1 MRLMRLSADLGW
13 PMRDSPQPLI
23 HLEAAVLQMATLE
36 PGETLAQLLARLEA
50 LEKRLGGGAPGSA
63 PSRPAPGSVLSGAR
77 PVGPAESRSLAPGSP
92 EAASR
97 FGRRSPPLPAPAP
110 SIQARS
116 GPAEAG
122 TPPGSAR
129 LGAPGAKPLPNSPEP
144 RLSGPVPAS
153 GSRPSASAITAT
165 TTAPAALADE
175 EPPLLDGETLQ
186 RWERV
191 MEAVNARKR
200 MLGAFLQE
208 SRFRGVTNDAIVI
221 AMDDLHRSVVDERV
235 NRELVESEAATV
247 FGRALT
253 LRCVAPDPGDVPR
266 PRQEADV
273 RPLVERAIAW
283 FDGDPVPPGRPAPR
297 SDA

>member
-1 MRLMRLSADLGW
+1 LAHLST
-13 PMRDSPQPLI
+13 I
-23 HLEAAVLQMATLE
+23 
-36 PGETLAQLLARLEA
+36 
-50 LEKRLGGGAPGSA
+50 
-63 PSRPAPGSVLSGAR
+63 
-77 PVGPAESRSLAPGSP
+77 
-92 EAASR
+92 
-97 FGRRSPPLPAPAP
+97 
-110 SIQARS
+110 
-116 GPAEAG
+116 
-122 TPPGSAR
+122 
-129 LGAPGAKPLPNSPEP
+129 
-144 RLSGPVPAS
+144 VPAS
-153 GSRPSASAITAT
+153 AAT
-165 TTAPAALADE
+165 VLADE

-247 FGRALT
+247 FGRALA

-266 PRQEADV
+266 PGQEADV

-283 FDGDPVPPGRPAPR
+283 FDGDPVSPGRPAPR